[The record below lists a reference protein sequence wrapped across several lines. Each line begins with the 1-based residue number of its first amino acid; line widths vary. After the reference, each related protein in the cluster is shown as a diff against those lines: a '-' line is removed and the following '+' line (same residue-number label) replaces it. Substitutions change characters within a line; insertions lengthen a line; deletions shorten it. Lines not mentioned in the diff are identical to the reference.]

1 MMPFPQPTSSTETL
15 GRKQAARAI
24 TFSFLETADSTVV
37 VDVPVVVVMVVLLDD
52 EDDDDDDDGADV
64 RGR

>member
-1 MMPFPQPTSSTETL
+1 MMPFPHPTSSTETS

-24 TFSFLETADSTVV
+24 TFSFLETADSTAV
-37 VDVPVVVVMVVLLDD
+37 VDVPVVLLDD
-52 EDDDDDDDGADV
+52 NDVDDDGDGDDDDGADV